1 MTDLQKLIAAKWFL
15 PLETLAQRSGVYIK
29 TIQRVLQGEEDGDWR
44 EQKLRKYLEN
54 YNGEEG

>member
-15 PLETLAQRSGVYIK
+15 PLEILAERSGVYIK

-44 EQKLRKYLEN
+44 EQKLRKYLEK